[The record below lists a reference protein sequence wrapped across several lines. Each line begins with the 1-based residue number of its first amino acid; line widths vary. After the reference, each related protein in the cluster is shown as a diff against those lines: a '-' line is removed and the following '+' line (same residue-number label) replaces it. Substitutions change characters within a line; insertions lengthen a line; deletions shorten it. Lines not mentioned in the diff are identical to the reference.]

1 MAKKVC
7 ILGSTGSIGTQ
18 ALDVI
23 EGNERLQ
30 AVSLVAGSNVV
41 LLEAQAKKYRPE
53 LVSIYDEKL
62 YPILKER
69 LSHLGIKVAC
79 GERGTEEAISR
90 SDLVLNAQVGVAGLK
105 PTLYAIDQKKD
116 VALANKETMVTAGE
130 LVMERAK
137 KNGVSILPVDSE
149 HSAIFQSLQAGRKS
163 EVERLILTASGGP
176 FLGKKKTDLRQ
187 VTRQQAL
194 RHPNWVMGAKVT
206 IDSATLAN
214 KGLEVIEAMRLFDIP
229 AERIKVLIH
238 PQSIVHSMVEYCD
251 GAVIAQM
258 GVPDMRLP
266 IAYALAYPERN
277 CLPGKRL
284 DFTAQEMSFLEPDLE
299 TFSALQIAFEAA
311 KVGGVAPCVFNR
323 ADEEAVKL
331 FLDGKIPFLQITE
344 LLAAAVERAPH
355 VPHPSLEDIESA
367 DEWTK
372 GFLSSHLA

>member
-149 HSAIFQSLQAGRKS
+149 HSAIFQSLQAGRK
-163 EVERLILTASGGP
+163 R
-176 FLGKKKTDLRQ
+176 
-187 VTRQQAL
+187 
-194 RHPNWVMGAKVT
+194 
-206 IDSATLAN
+206 
-214 KGLEVIEAMRLFDIP
+214 
-229 AERIKVLIH
+229 
-238 PQSIVHSMVEYCD
+238 
-251 GAVIAQM
+251 
-258 GVPDMRLP
+258 
-266 IAYALAYPERN
+266 
-277 CLPGKRL
+277 
-284 DFTAQEMSFLEPDLE
+284 
-299 TFSALQIAFEAA
+299 
-311 KVGGVAPCVFNR
+311 CV
-323 ADEEAVKL
+323 
-331 FLDGKIPFLQITE
+331 
-344 LLAAAVERAPH
+344 
-355 VPHPSLEDIESA
+355 
-367 DEWTK
+367 
-372 GFLSSHLA
+372 